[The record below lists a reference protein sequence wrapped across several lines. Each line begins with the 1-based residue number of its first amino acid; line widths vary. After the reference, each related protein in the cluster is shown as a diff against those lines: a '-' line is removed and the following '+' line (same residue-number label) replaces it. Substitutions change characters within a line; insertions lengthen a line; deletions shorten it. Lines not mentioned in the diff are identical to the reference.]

1 MDGDVRSEE
10 SALIVEEVVREEQD
24 KRNGTN
30 GIVPLLADKM
40 VNSKDLGRNGLLSAP
55 VLVNGRMIQSRSVGA
70 LARLAS
76 GVEKISIFET
86 IGGPPK
92 DECSTSGQDDG
103 KNTWR
108 AIERCVAASVKGFII
123 GSGLRG
129 GLSLFGILM
138 RLMKTSRASKKG
150 LKVEKTNKQAI
161 LVALRDTLR
170 YGLFLG
176 TFAGG
181 FCTVE
186 ETIAALGGS
195 RRTAR
200 WRALVAGAVVG
211 PSLLLTGHKERHTS
225 MAIYILLRAAVL
237 AARCGLKSESAGWLF
252 KPLSWRHG
260 DTFLMCLS
268 SCQILSAWI
277 LKPSSLPKPYVSF
290 LNKQGAKDPS
300 ILKGISQ
307 LAFNTKPFTALK
319 GIEEHYRSTG
329 VDLKLDPEMTIP
341 CTMIHGKQGCA
352 PHFFSFWVQAYLRA
366 LPVYLPVYLVPALLV
381 HRQGL
386 FARPSP
392 ILWKSVLG
400 IARSS
405 LFLSMYTS
413 TSWAW
418 TCFLFRSTGICN
430 PPLVATATF
439 PAGLTVMIEKKSR
452 RMELALYCFARAI
465 ESFAICVAD
474 WGVLE
479 RYNLIPPKR
488 IDVFLFSAATAIIMH
503 CYAQER
509 DVFRSKYLNVLDW
522 VFGLPDGATKYNS
535 NLPSSRASSNAEVL
549 LPKVKSSLEL
559 PEPQAAKARGG
570 IGSGV

>member
-1 MDGDVRSEE
+1 MDGNLRSEE
-10 SALIVEEVVREEQD
+10 STSVDDVIRVEQD
-24 KRNGTN
+24 ERNGTT
-30 GIVPLLADKM
+30 GIVPLLVDKM
-40 VNSKDLGRNGLLSAP
+40 VNSKDLGRNSLLSAP

-70 LARLAS
+70 LARLTN
-76 GVEKISIFET
+76 GIEKISIFET

-103 KNTWR
+103 RNTWR
-108 AIERCVAASVKGFII
+108 AIERCVAASIKGFII

-138 RLMKTSRASKKG
+138 RLRKTSSASKRA
-150 LKVEKTNKQAI
+150 LKIEKTNNQAI
-161 LVALRDTLR
+161 LAALRETLR

-200 WRALVAGAVVG
+200 WRSLVAGAVVG
-211 PSLLLTGHKERHTS
+211 PSLLLTGHKVRHTS

-237 AARCGLKSESAGWLF
+237 AARCGLKSERAGWLF
-252 KPLSWRHG
+252 KPLSWKHG

-277 LKPSSLPKPYVSF
+277 LKPSSLPRPYVSF
-290 LNKQGAKDPS
+290 LNKHGGKDVS
-300 ILKGISQ
+300 IIKGINQ

-319 GIEEHYRSTG
+319 GIEEHYMSTG

-341 CTMIHGKQGCA
+341 CTMIHGNQGCA
-352 PHFFSFWVQAYLRA
+352 PHFFTFMAQAYLRA
-366 LPVYLPVYLVPALLV
+366 LPVYVPVYLVPALLV

-405 LFLSMYTS
+405 LFLSVYTAS
-413 TSWAW
+413 AWAW
-418 TCFLFRSTGICN
+418 TCFLFRSTGICK
-430 PPLVATATF
+430 PPFIATATF
-439 PAGLTVMIEKKSR
+439 PVGLAVMIEKKSR
-452 RMELALYCFARAI
+452 RMELALYCLARAI
-465 ESFAICVAD
+465 ESFAICVTD

-522 VFGLPDGATKYNS
+522 VFGLPDGASKYNS
-535 NLPSSRASSNAEVL
+535 YLPSAPTSSNAEIL
-549 LPKVKSSLEL
+549 SPKVKTSLKL
-559 PEPQAAKARGG
+559 SEPQTAKSRGVM
-570 IGSGV
+570 GSEV